1 MQACAPARIIMVLA
15 GANWIEGMLRIM
27 GIVVI
32 GTTFVDVKGYP
43 FEKYIPA
50 GRNAGRVVEVQGGVA
65 RNIAEDI
72 ANVGLTP
79 TFVSMVDESG
89 LSDDL
94 VDRLAQRGCNTG
106 YIGRAEGGLGM
117 WLAIFDETGDVA
129 GSISRRPDTS
139 GIERILIERGDEI
152 ISQADSVCIEFDID
166 APILERTL
174 DLAQRHG
181 KKVYSPVTNMA
192 IACERRDL
200 LGKVSCLVCNQQ
212 EAGVLFSSRFDGA
225 SPEEMQAALPQK
237 LAQIGLHSM
246 VVTMGAQ
253 GSVFAQIDGQS
264 GCHSAHMVEVAD
276 TTGAGDAFF
285 SGIAIGLTYGKSL
298 EESCSIGAKL
308 AASAIASEENVCGRF
323 SPEEFG
329 LSGLLPMG

>member
-1 MQACAPARIIMVLA
+1 MRGRRVRLAPASCAIFHNEFQACWGDAT
-15 GANWIEGMLRIM
+15 M

-43 FEKYIPA
+43 FGKYVPT
-50 GRNAGRVVEVQGGVA
+50 GRNAGRIIEVHGGVA

-72 ANVGLTP
+72 ANTGLASTL
-79 TFVSMVDESG
+79 VSMVDNSG

-94 VDRLAQRGCNTG
+94 VDRLVRRGCNTDCV
-106 YIGRAEGGLGM
+106 GRAEGGLGM
-117 WLAIFDETGDVA
+117 WLAIFAEAGDVA

-152 ISQADSVCIEFDID
+152 ISQADSVCVDFDID
-166 APILERTL
+166 ASILERVL

-181 KKVYSPVTNMA
+181 KEVYLPVTNIA

-212 EAGVLFSSRFDGA
+212 EASVLFQSQFDGA
-225 SPEEMQAALPQK
+225 LPEEVQAVLPEK
-237 LAQIGLHSM
+237 LAQVGLRSM

-253 GSVFAQIDGQS
+253 GSVFAQIGGQN
-264 GCHSAHMVEVAD
+264 GCCPAHVVEVAD

-285 SGIAIGLTYGKSL
+285 AGVAIGLTYGKSL
-298 EESCSIGAKL
+298 EESCTIGARL
-308 AASAIASEENVCGRF
+308 AASTISSEENVCARF
-323 SPEEFG
+323 SPEELG
-329 LSGLLPMG
+329 L

>member
-1 MQACAPARIIMVLA
+1 
-15 GANWIEGMLRIM
+15 M

-32 GTTFVDVKGYP
+32 GTSFVDVKGYP
-43 FEKYIPA
+43 FGEYVPT
-50 GRNAGRVVEVQGGVA
+50 GRNAGRVIEVHGGVA

-72 ANVGLTP
+72 ANVGMAP
-79 TFVSMVDESG
+79 TLVSVVDESG

-94 VDRLAQRGCNTG
+94 VKRLAQHGCDTS
-106 YIGRAEGGLGM
+106 YVGRAEGGLGM

-139 GIERILIERGDEI
+139 GIERILIDKGDEI
-152 ISQADSVCIEFDID
+152 ISQAESVCVDLDID
-166 APILERTL
+166 APILERVL

-181 KKVYSPVTNMA
+181 KEVYSPVTNIA

-200 LGKVSCLVCNQQ
+200 LKKVACLVCNQQ
-212 EAGVLFSSRFDGA
+212 ESGVLFS
-225 SPEEMQAALPQK
+225 PELGDATPDEMQAALPGK
-237 LAQIGLHSM
+237 LAQIGLRSA

-253 GSVFAQIDGQS
+253 GSVFAQVDGTS
-264 GCHSAHMVEVAD
+264 GWCPAHVVEVVD

-285 SGIAIGLTYGKSL
+285 AGVAIGLTVGKDL
-298 EESCSIGAKL
+298 EASCAIGARL

-329 LSGLLPMG
+329 LAAR